1 VGYLG
6 SALNPMEA
14 EKGWLAPADQW
25 RESKEAGLTPKG
37 AKENSRETS
46 GAKGSRPLFLYVCV
60 SSLDTLDT
68 LHLFCLGSL
77 SLSPLCVCVC
87 VSEWPG
93 SGKPV
98 GSLTTAQDGR
108 VVGSFP
114 VKLIC
119 FNSAQ
124 FFGDFHFLSLLL

>member
-1 VGYLG
+1 
-6 SALNPMEA
+6 M
-14 EKGWLAPADQW
+14 
-25 RESKEAGLTPKG
+25 
-37 AKENSRETS
+37 
-46 GAKGSRPLFLYVCV
+46 
-60 SSLDTLDT
+60 
-68 LHLFCLGSL
+68 
-77 SLSPLCVCVC
+77 CVC

-124 FFGDFHFLSLLL
+124 FFFGDFHFFLSAAPVTEYSVHLSVCHQQQILRLEIIQKFPIKSEREYLKRAKEENKKTTSVWFEKVVECFCLVDV